1 MTTATFYTLPIEV
14 LENISFYYVCPRVL
28 GPPVPLTVIL
38 LLCKAVSRKL
48 TAARHLY
55 ARVFK
60 YKFSFSAIQRR
71 GFEPRTGEWAWQ
83 LHRYTQ
89 VLRDVWNRR
98 TRPGSE
104 AYVDDVDFDV
114 QGTMYVLWI
123 MCLEDDGCNRAQM
136 QLAGVYEW
144 VEGYIRTEMYK
155 NVEKGW
161 PIANA
166 GNSCAMWVLWHLTS
180 KARLMDESTEQRES
194 LINLILPFLTVP
206 FRYPSSLAPA
216 NHFRLPLRSS
226 APSSSSTSFSIPTPH
241 GPYPIYLHPSRY
253 TWVIPHFER
262 WTPLCTPLAADA
274 AKLVYFSRRETIP
287 FGILNIL
294 PRNREEHRD
303 RVRARLASQGN
314 GEVDEDQVETVF
326 RSELPRPTQED
337 FEELNA
343 GLLGGDMFSSSSF
356 PKGGGTLLPR
366 THDPW
371 DDIRKTMTNIL
382 DARSNIGDFSDD
394 NLADQNFGGEIDE
407 SACSSRRW
415 DADWW
420 RLRLCRSAWVNQGGP
435 ESEDSIV
442 ASNAYGT
449 EDFNSDGEPDE
460 ETTSEFNDEL
470 LQDVDMEVGEET
482 ECQGQVEQA
491 DDDMQRSSTM
501 FNGYPQQGPVYTP
514 GSLNGLW
521 TGRMIIPSET
531 NLRALLLPPDQTTNQ
546 EELLLHANEPP
557 APAAAPPHDHPPP
570 LANNGNNEG
579 GPHAN
584 NAHPAP
590 HPHQEAQE
598 AGHRPVPFTE
608 DTLGLAAVPL
618 YLRLSEYVVYFGGQ
632 PIPCA
637 NDTKVDFDSD
647 DGMHSITHTNNDTGH
662 RGAGAAGMNLDDAFD
677 QGIKDSWFPPNTT
690 LSTKGDRVI
699 ATVPSFGTNNVEE
712 YEYVAIQNDINAD
725 DIASSVSSFST
736 PTLSRGMGS
745 EVEARSKRKPGTF
758 HDQER
763 CPGCISRERALLA
776 ARTQNMNIEVE
787 HCADGSEELIEDLPP
802 YVPSDK
808 TIPPCNGVL
817 DVLIT
822 GVTDPRHAAA
832 WGNWA
837 WRGRVR
843 KWDGLVGLVASVDSG
858 PTGSRPGN
866 RGKYFFYGTLL
877 GGRNFVGTWRMAHED
892 PRLPAY
898 EGAFTLGR
906 KDE

>member
-1 MTTATFYTLPIEV
+1 MTTATFYTLPIEI
-14 LENISFYYVCPRVL
+14 LENIAFYYVCPRVL

-48 TAARHLY
+48 IAARHLY

-83 LHRYTQ
+83 LRRYTQ

-98 TRPGSE
+98 KRPGSE

-166 GNSCAMWVLWHLTS
+166 GNSCAMWVFWHLTS

-241 GPYPIYLHPSRY
+241 GPYPIYLQPSRY

-303 RVRARLASQGN
+303 RV
-314 GEVDEDQVETVF
+314 
-326 RSELPRPTQED
+326 
-337 FEELNA
+337 
-343 GLLGGDMFSSSSF
+343 
-356 PKGGGTLLPR
+356 
-366 THDPW
+366 H
-371 DDIRKTMTNIL
+371 
-382 DARSNIGDFSDD
+382 
-394 NLADQNFGGEIDE
+394 
-407 SACSSRRW
+407 
-415 DADWW
+415 
-420 RLRLCRSAWVNQGGP
+420 
-435 ESEDSIV
+435 
-442 ASNAYGT
+442 
-449 EDFNSDGEPDE
+449 FNSDGEPDE

-491 DDDMQRSSTM
+491 DDDMQRNSTM
-501 FNGYPQQGPVYTP
+501 FNGYPQQGTVYTP

-521 TGRMIIPSET
+521 TGRMIVT
-531 NLRALLLPPDQTTNQ
+531 
-546 EELLLHANEPP
+546 
-557 APAAAPPHDHPPP
+557 
-570 LANNGNNEG
+570 
-579 GPHAN
+579 
-584 NAHPAP
+584 
-590 HPHQEAQE
+590 QE

-632 PIPCA
+632 PIPC
-637 NDTKVDFDSD
+637 
-647 DGMHSITHTNNDTGH
+647 
-662 RGAGAAGMNLDDAFD
+662 MNLDDAFD

-712 YEYVAIQNDINAD
+712 YEYVAIQNNDINAD

-745 EVEARSKRKPGTF
+745 E
-758 HDQER
+758 R

-776 ARTQNMNIEVE
+776 ARTQDMNIEVE
-787 HCADGSEELIEDLPP
+787 HYADGSEELIEDLPP

-822 GVTDPRHAAA
+822 GGTDPRHAAA
-832 WGNWA
+832 WGNWV

-843 KWDGLVGLVASVDSG
+843 KWDGLVGLVGSVDSG

-866 RGKYFFYGTLL
+866 SGKYFFYGTLL
-877 GGRNFVGTWRMAHED
+877 GGRNLVGTWRMAHED